1 MTARRP
7 WRLLLICGLSA
18 LFGAELVAERYW
30 QAVVSLVLVLGL
42 IAAREETR

>member
-1 MTARRP
+1 MTALLP

-18 LFGAELVAERYW
+18 LFGAELVAERWW

-42 IAAREETR
+42 IATRVTPR